1 MFYAKDVKNNKII
14 EILED
19 FMSKTRT
26 NIDEDELLCVCI
38 EGGLATSTPEF
49 IQTLIDKYNGKGDV
63 RTLSVVK
70 RLSNIKED
78 LLRKQKNESK

>member
-1 MFYAKDVKNNKII
+1 
-14 EILED
+14 
-19 FMSKTRT
+19 MSKTRT

-49 IQTLIDKYNGKGDV
+49 IQTLIDKYNGKDDV
-63 RTLSVVK
+63 RTLSVAK

-78 LLRKQKNESK
+78 LLSKKEVKDGK